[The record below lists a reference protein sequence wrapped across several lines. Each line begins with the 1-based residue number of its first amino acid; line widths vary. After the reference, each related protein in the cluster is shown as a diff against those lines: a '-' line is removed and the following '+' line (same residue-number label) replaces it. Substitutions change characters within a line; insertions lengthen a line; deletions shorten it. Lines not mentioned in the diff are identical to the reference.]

1 MNDFFDEEKQAV
13 AWPALTHDAIARA
26 CAGIR

>member
-13 AWPALTHDAIARA
+13 AWPAVMHDAVACA